1 MENLIINRTHVSYGN
16 EEYDFL
22 NSLCDYEV
30 SLTNPFSKVFNNY
43 EDFAPFVIEK
53 LYMKLHVSN
62 DFVNELIGKYT
73 NEFFLEHSLVMIF
86 SDERSGA
93 NKLSLTSLKVN
104 EDKDIIIDI
113 TRDRGLSMDMAYLFM
128 FVEMEKGEYRKVIP
142 TITNSEK
149 EASFF

>member
-1 MENLIINRTHVSYGN
+1 MENLIINRVHVSYGE
-16 EEYDFL
+16 EEYNFL

-30 SLTNPFSKVFNNY
+30 SLTNPFAKVFNNY

-73 NEFFLEHSLVMIF
+73 NEFFLEHSLVMMF
-86 SDERSGA
+86 SDERSGS
-93 NKLSLTSLKVN
+93 NRLSLTNLKVN

-113 TRDRGLSMDMAYLFM
+113 NRDRGISMDMAYLFM
-128 FVEMEKGEYRKVIP
+128 FIEMEKDEYRKVIP
-142 TITNSEK
+142 TITNSNK

>member
-1 MENLIINRTHVSYGN
+1 MENLIINRVHLDYGN

-30 SLTNPFSKVFNNY
+30 SLTNPFSKVFNKY
-43 EDFAPFVIEK
+43 EDFAEFVIK
-53 LYMKLHVSN
+53 DLYIKIHISN

-73 NEFFLEHSLVMIF
+73 NEFFLEHCLVMMF

-93 NKLSLTSLKVN
+93 NKLSLNSLSVN

-113 TRDRGLSMDMAYLFM
+113 IDDSLHFTFARC
-128 FVEMEKGEYRKVIP
+128 
-142 TITNSEK
+142 
-149 EASFF
+149 

>member
-1 MENLIINRTHVSYGN
+1 MENLIINRIHVSYGE
-16 EEYDFL
+16 EEYNFL

-30 SLTNPFSKVFNNY
+30 SLTNPFGKVFNNY

-53 LYMKLHVSN
+53 LYMKLHISN

-73 NEFFLEHSLVMIF
+73 NEFFLEHSLVMMF

-93 NKLSLTSLKVN
+93 NRLSLTNLKVN

-113 TRDRGLSMDMAYLFM
+113 TRDRGISMDMAYLFM
-128 FVEMEKGEYRKVIP
+128 FIEIKKDEYHKVIP
-142 TITNSEK
+142 TITNSNK